1 MSLSILCYK
10 HFYHFRIFLVRLRVV
25 LSAQRYGFF
34 GIVKKKRT
42 KTGNPFVI
50 NKCFE
55 EKVLNENIGDVL
67 LKILWNTIFLNNLSY
82 NKEKVVFLQL

>member
-1 MSLSILCYK
+1 MSFSIMCYK
-10 HFYHFRIFLVRLRVV
+10 HFYHFQFCFVRLCVV

-55 EKVLNENIGDVL
+55 KKVLNENIGDVL
-67 LKILWNTIFLNNLSY
+67 LKILWNTIFFNNLSY
-82 NKEKVVFLQL
+82 NKEKVVFLQF